1 MTVGCGVLV
10 MKLSDGHRWKCRNA
24 VDKVEWSSSTLG
36 RCGVYCEI
44 YTRTSMKDEKKKQ
57 PPVFQIEEV
66 MISRMNVVN
75 GRREIGTARRQR
87 RREEASKQ
95 FGKQARSRSK

>member
-1 MTVGCGVLV
+1 VTVIVG
-10 MKLSDGHRWKCRNA
+10 NA
-24 VDKVEWSSSTLG
+24 VDKVEWSSSTFG